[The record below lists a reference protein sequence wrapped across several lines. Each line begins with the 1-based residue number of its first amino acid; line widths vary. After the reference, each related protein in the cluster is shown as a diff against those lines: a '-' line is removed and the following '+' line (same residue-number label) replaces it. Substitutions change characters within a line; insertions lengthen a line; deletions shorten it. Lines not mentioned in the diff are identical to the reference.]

1 MSYQAVCRDDVNA
14 MLAGWRLRVEDDCQI
29 ATKGVEN
36 TNIMVSSGGGRWV
49 LRLYRSSSF
58 AGARREADILG
69 HLRARGFPVPGMV
82 PDCYGDHITSVAG
95 YPAALLSFLPGE
107 DLEGGTIPAA
117 LAREIGDL
125 IGRVDL
131 ELAKLPAALSGP
143 APPHE
148 LTSLETTKQRL
159 SACDGRASIPW
170 ALVRARLCDLESEAR
185 AWRGL
190 PRQLIH
196 GDVSGQNLLAD
207 GGRGHVTGLLDFGDV
222 TTSPRVADIAVAIC
236 HLGFAGGRVQPEICR
251 ALWQGWCRV
260 VSPSPAEHAALASLM
275 ASRFI
280 KLVVDHV
287 WRECHG
293 RHHPGHETLIATGIN
308 GLRALYETAAPG
320 LAA

>member
-1 MSYQAVCRDDVNA
+1 MSNKAVCRDDANA

-36 TNIMVSSGGGRWV
+36 TNIMVSGGGGRWV

-58 AGARREADILG
+58 AGARREADILH
-69 HLRARGFPVPGMV
+69 HLRARGFPVPEVV
-82 PDCYGDHITSVAG
+82 PDCYGDHITNVAG

-107 DLEGGTIPAA
+107 DLEAGTISLA
-117 LAREIGDL
+117 LAYEIGGL

-131 ELAKLPAALSGP
+131 ELAKLPAVESGP

-148 LTSLETTKQRL
+148 LTSLETTKRRL
-159 SACDGRASIPW
+159 NECDDQESIPW
-170 ALVRARLCDLESEAR
+170 ALVRTRLHDLESEVH

-207 GGRGHVTGLLDFGDV
+207 GGRGQVTGLLDFGDV
-222 TTSPRVADIAVAIC
+222 TTSARVADIAVASC
-236 HLGFAGGRVQPEICR
+236 HLGFSGGHLQPEICR
-251 ALWQGWCRV
+251 ALWRGWSSA
-260 VSPSPAEHAALASLM
+260 VSPLPAEHAALASLM

-280 KLVVDHV
+280 KLVVDHA
-287 WRECHG
+287 WRERHG
-293 RHHPGHETLIATGIN
+293 RHHPGHGTLIATGIN
-308 GLRALYETAAPG
+308 GLLALCAPAAQG